1 MSKKKNN
8 SKKTNKNVNTRK
20 LRITLDI
27 ILILIGFVFLGFGIN
42 DLIGKINSNKISDSE
57 RFHMSYN
64 YVSVKKSKYKYIDI
78 SRANKLLKSDDAIM
92 LLGSPT
98 DPWTQVLVKPLND
111 VIKGKVIYYLEVK
124 DINTDSKNFKKLLEK
139 TKLESA
145 MTPTLIIVKKGKIT
159 ILTKKDIY
167 ENYKGVP
174 LEYFN
179 EDNINKL
186 KELVNH

>member
-1 MSKKKNN
+1 MSKKKN
-8 SKKTNKNVNTRK
+8 SKKTKQTRNTRK

-42 DLIGKINSNKISDSE
+42 DLIGKINSNKVSDSE

-64 YVSVKKSKYKYIDI
+64 YVPAKKSKYKYVDI
-78 SRANKLLKSDDAIM
+78 SMASKLLKSDDAVI
-92 LLGSPT
+92 LLGNPT

-111 VIKGKVIYYLEVK
+111 IIKGKVIYYVETKTLDVDNKNVKKFLE
-124 DINTDSKNFKKLLEK
+124 NAKLKSIE
-139 TKLESA
+139 
-145 MTPTLIIVKKGKIT
+145 TPTLITVDKGKTT

-167 ENYKGVP
+167 GDYKGVP

-186 KELVNH
+186 KELVND